1 VTFFIAYIHALA
13 FILHSHTAHIKSIDR
28 RLRVFVIATCF
39 IFVLY
44 FQLYVI
50 KDKQY
55 ANNVNRAT

>member
-1 VTFFIAYIHALA
+1 MRSHLS
-13 FILHSHTAHIKSIDR
+13 HSRTHFHFESADR

-44 FQLYVI
+44 LQLYVI

-55 ANNVNRAT
+55 AKMLTDQRETT